1 MDQTSDIESWT
12 KSDVSDWLNKSNLTK
27 LAPEFEKQDIDGEA
41 LLLLNFDDIKENFMQ
56 VTTLGERK
64 KFMHQLGILQ
74 AQNNVKKVQKS
85 PSSTNF
91 QQHNNITPRFCRT
104 SGDNCRGSGNGCTG
118 DSNNNVLMR
127 DNFRNNH
134 ELIPDSLDF
143 DENESHENLSHR
155 SRTPPEEANLCAYD
169 EHAKFNEQ
177 NPQKRAH
184 HDNDLDELEIQLSGY
199 AEEGIKTLVA
209 FAYCCICFLIT
220 AYVMVCSAER
230 APEMGKYPPLPDVVL
245 DSLPYMPWAFEF
257 SEYCVFLEIMLV
269 VFILAFHRYRQIIL
283 RRGLSIAGSLF
294 LLRSMT
300 MFVTSLSVPNKHTE
314 CAVMQDAYP
323 NGEITFENRVRVA
336 IRIGMGFGL
345 TTMGVQTCGDYMFS
359 GHTAV
364 LTLLNHII
372 TEYGPKWQ
380 WLHCLAWLL
389 NAFGAFF
396 VLAAHEHYTL
406 DVVVALYITS
416 RMFIYYHQLANTGPS
431 RWRMQRHNSDIKYS
445 NFPLFW
451 FFEGNIPG
459 PVPNTFESPMQPV
472 RRFLKK
478 FKTEKVKTK

>member
-1 MDQTSDIESWT
+1 MESSNPDIESWT
-12 KSDVSDWLNKSNLTK
+12 KEEVSSWLLKNKLNN
-27 LAPEFEKQDIDGEA
+27 LAPEFERQDIDGEA
-41 LLLLNFDDIKENFMQ
+41 LLLLNFEDIKDNFLKT
-56 VTTLGERK
+56 TTLGERK
-64 KFMHQLGILQ
+64 KFMRNLENLRVQYNT
-74 AQNNVKKVQKS
+74 QNIKS
-85 PSSTNF
+85 
-91 QQHNNITPRFCRT
+91 TPHSLTPNTTGRFCRN
-104 SGDNCRGSGNGCTG
+104 SGDSKNRYNG
-118 DSNNNVLMR
+118 DNNNNNIVR
-127 DNFRNNH
+127 DHFND
-134 ELIPDSLDF
+134 LIPDSFDF
-143 DENESHENLSHR
+143 NDSCEHSSYKSKTPSEETFGENCNQL
-155 SRTPPEEANLCAYD
+155 
-169 EHAKFNEQ
+169 EQ
-177 NPQKRAH
+177 KNH
-184 HDNDLDELEIQLSGY
+184 HHNNDLDELEIQLSGY

-209 FAYCCICFLIT
+209 VLYCCCCFLIT

-230 APEMGKYPPLPDVVL
+230 APERAKFPPLPDIVL

-257 SEYCVFLEIMLV
+257 SEYCVFLEIILV
-269 VFILAFHRYRQIIL
+269 CFILAFHRYRQIIL

-294 LLRSMT
+294 LLRSLT

-314 CAVMQDAYP
+314 CAIMQDSYP
-323 NGEITFENRVRVA
+323 DGIISFQARVKVA
-336 IRIGMGFGL
+336 VKIGMGFGL

-431 RWRMQRHNSDIKYS
+431 RWRMQRQHSDVKYS

-459 PVPNTFESPMQPV
+459 PVPNTYESPMQPLK
-472 RRFLKK
+472 RFFRK
-478 FKTEKVKTK
+478 FKMIKTKDKVN